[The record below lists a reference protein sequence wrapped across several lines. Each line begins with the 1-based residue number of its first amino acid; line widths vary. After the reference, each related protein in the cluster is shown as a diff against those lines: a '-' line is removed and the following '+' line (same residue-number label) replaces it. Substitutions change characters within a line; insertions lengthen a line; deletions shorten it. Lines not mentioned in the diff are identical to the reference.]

1 MFYPDSFK
9 ECSIKWSILS
19 FTIYF
24 LYMFAMATISPLFEN
39 LSDPIFWVLFVLYI
53 YYHFFFVLHCILS
66 KFNLRSIAL
75 YFNPMTWIYFLVLSP
90 YLVCFAKAAQEQP
103 IDNFE
108 YEFYEIAALETINT
122 VGNIEGGTTAIEIFE
137 DIERQTRPLA
147 VIQDKILK
155 SKTTLREDNN
165 CCIWLEPLRKGSF
178 QLQIGCL
185 HMFHFKWIKD
195 WATRENTW
203 PEWREPINVQ
213 F

>member
-1 MFYPDSFK
+1 MKIFDYLGLRQRVIQYIRRFGIILLINIFIFSLKF
-9 ECSIKWSILS
+9 SIEDIVGG
-19 FTIYF
+19 
-24 LYMFAMATISPLFEN
+24 IS
-39 LSDPIFWVLFVLYI
+39 
-53 YYHFFFVLHCILS
+53 
-66 KFNLRSIAL
+66 
-75 YFNPMTWIYFLVLSP
+75 
-90 YLVCFAKAAQEQP
+90 
-103 IDNFE
+103 
-108 YEFYEIAALETINT
+108 
-122 VGNIEGGTTAIEIFE
+122 AIEIFE

-165 CCIWLEPLRKGSF
+165 CCIWLEPLRKGSL

-203 PEWREPINVQ
+203 PEWRQPINVQ